1 MHNDDIEGSRPK
13 CYKPIQK
20 SYSSL
25 NNEDIVGSKPSVFFK
40 LDKKSP
46 KFPIQHSHSHRE
58 LQPDDSS
65 CGLSFFGPKV
75 VEPKFVRDNL

>member
-1 MHNDDIEGSRPK
+1 MQNDDIEGSRPK

-25 NNEDIVGSKPSVFFK
+25 NNEDIVGSKPNVFYK

-46 KFPIQHSHSHRE
+46 KFPI
-58 LQPDDSS
+58 
-65 CGLSFFGPKV
+65 
-75 VEPKFVRDNL
+75 